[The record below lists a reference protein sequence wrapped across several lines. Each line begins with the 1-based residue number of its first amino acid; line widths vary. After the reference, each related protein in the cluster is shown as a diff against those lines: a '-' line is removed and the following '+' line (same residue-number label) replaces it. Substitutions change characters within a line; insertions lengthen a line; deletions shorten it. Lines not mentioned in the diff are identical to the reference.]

1 MALRGTAREEG
12 RRVDGAQGR
21 DPLRFQAAWACC
33 GQKSSAS
40 AAALREVGGGGGR
53 FPNVSTGKT
62 NSCWLKL
69 TCAARDSYT
78 CLHARALCTHST
90 SACRCY
96 ASVHMYVH
104 MHTHIYT
111 HEQPQIRLTTPCACM
126 CPDATCALCK
136 QAYFLS
142 HAPDLGARVQL
153 PKAWHAAVRLLAV
166 IPNSA

>member
-1 MALRGTAREEG
+1 MEPRVVIPCDSRQHGRVVAKKAARVPQ
-12 RRVDGAQGR
+12 RCVR
-21 DPLRFQAAWACC
+21 L
-33 GQKSSAS
+33 
-40 AAALREVGGGGGR
+40 GGGGR
-53 FPNVSTGKT
+53 LPNVSTGKT